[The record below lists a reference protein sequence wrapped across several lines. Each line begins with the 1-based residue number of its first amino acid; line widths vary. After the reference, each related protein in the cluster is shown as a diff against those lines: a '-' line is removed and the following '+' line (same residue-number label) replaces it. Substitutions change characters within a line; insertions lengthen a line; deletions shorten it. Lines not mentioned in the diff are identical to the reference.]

1 MTQKIALVTGASSGI
16 GTAIAHT
23 LANNG
28 YLVLAA
34 GRNAQRTH
42 ELNLYSSNIQTW
54 VGDLDSPEACSSLVD
69 YCVSQY
75 GGIDLLVN
83 NAGIY
88 HAADAEHTTNEIWAS
103 TIAVNLNAV
112 FYLSRDAL
120 PHLREV
126 SGVILNIASD
136 WGLQA
141 GKDAIAYC
149 ASKGGVVLM
158 TKAMAMDH
166 AHEGIRVNAICP
178 GDVETPMLYAEGAI
192 RGIEPKEALEQASN
206 SSPTGRVTTAEE
218 VAALVLF
225 LASDSAAQITGAAIP
240 IDGGNTA

>member
-1 MTQKIALVTGASSGI
+1 VTKKVALVTGASSGI
-16 GTAIAHT
+16 GTAVAHT
-23 LANNG
+23 LADNG
-28 YLVLAA
+28 FLVLAA
-34 GRNAQRTH
+34 GRNARRTN
-42 ELNLYSSNIQTW
+42 ELSDYSSNIQPW
-54 VGDLDSPEACSSLVD
+54 VGDLDSPEACASLVD
-69 YCVSQY
+69 DCVSHF

-88 HAADAEHTTNEIWAS
+88 HAANAEQTTDEIWAS
-103 TIAVNLNAV
+103 TISVNLNAV

-120 PHLREV
+120 PHLRK
-126 SGVILNIASD
+126 SRGVILNIASD

-141 GKDAIAYC
+141 GKNAVAYC

-178 GDVETPMLYAEGAI
+178 GDVETPMLYAEGAA
-192 RGIEPKEALEQASN
+192 RGIEPAAALEEASS
-206 SSPTGRVTTAEE
+206 SSPTGRVTTADE

>member
-16 GTAIAHT
+16 GTAVVHT
-23 LANNG
+23 LADNG
-28 YLVLAA
+28 YLVMAA

-42 ELNLYSSNIQTW
+42 ELSDYSSNIQAW

-69 YCVSQY
+69 YCVGQY

-88 HAADAEHTTNEIWAS
+88 HAADAEHTTDEIWAS

-120 PHLREV
+120 PHLREAG
-126 SGVILNIASD
+126 GVILNIASD

-141 GKDAIAYC
+141 GKDAVAYC

-178 GDVETPMLYAEGAI
+178 GDVETPMLYAEGAV
-192 RGIEPKEALEQASN
+192 RGIEPKEALEEASN
-206 SSPTGRVTTAEE
+206 ASPTGRVTTAEE